1 MSPGCNFSC
10 AYYSPGSASSHPSLP
25 AVVPARGA
33 ALPVPFAAAQALL
46 HHVTQNVPG
55 PLPPPQRWAAPPP
68 ASPAELSPRDRCWER
83 PMPPASASMVQ
94 TQPGQCKGRG
104 VPVWAGWG
112 QAGGRPAGSAGM
124 DWGQGG
130 TGNSCLKETLA
141 QFLQIN
147 VFFPNSFLAL
157 SATRGAIIFS
167 VDVITIKIALRTFLL
182 RLES

>member
-1 MSPGCNFSC
+1 M
-10 AYYSPGSASSHPSLP
+10 
-25 AVVPARGA
+25 RGA
-33 ALPVPFAAAQALL
+33 TV
-46 HHVTQNVPG
+46 G
-55 PLPPPQRWAAPPP
+55 
-68 ASPAELSPRDRCWER
+68 
-83 PMPPASASMVQ
+83 
-94 TQPGQCKGRG
+94 GGGR
-104 VPVWAGWG
+104 AR
-112 QAGGRPAGSAGM
+112 GRPAGSVGM
-124 DWGQGG
+124 GWGQGG